1 MFKIILYTL
10 EIAIFST
17 LLAALVGIPAAF
29 FTSHRRF
36 WGQRLL
42 LSASIVPLCVP
53 PLIVALGYVSFFGIS
68 GTANSFLKLLGFNI
82 GDNKTFLYSTVG
94 IIIAQGFYNFPL
106 ITKIM
111 NDAWTRLPK
120 EQENAARL
128 LGTGERRLFFTITL
142 PQLSGAIAAACIP
155 VFLFCFFSFMIVL
168 LFSPL
173 GKSTIEVEIYHSI
186 RTTLNVG
193 DGLML
198 AVSETLIALC
208 IVFFYGMISRKSQ
221 TSNEGIDF
229 SGEVRNKQ
237 DLQEIKL
244 NGQRIGKNPFLTYSQ
259 KTMEWVLFIIL
270 LMLVAVFFLFPG
282 LSILVSAFTQR
293 KGNNDIITF
302 FQFKKLFG
310 DKTFMQAV
318 WNTCW
323 VGFFTGLCC
332 TLLAFVYSVLIK
344 INRKQ
349 GNVVL
354 QTIPIIPMAISSVV
368 IAWCF
373 SLIFHRG
380 HPLLLILMQTM
391 LYWPMAYRQ
400 LQNGMNKITFETDR
414 AALLFSRNK
423 LDSVVRVY
431 LPSCKKVILSSF
443 VYCFAMSAGDAT
455 LPLVLSIPRFNTVAL
470 YTYKLASS
478 YRFNQAC
485 ASGVILTVL
494 CGLIVFLCESAYKT
508 Q

>member
-1 MFKIILYTL
+1 MIKIILYTL

-17 LLAALVGIPAAF
+17 LLAALIGIPVAF

-68 GTANSFLKLLGFNI
+68 GTANSFLRLLGFST
-82 GDNKTFLYSTVG
+82 GENKTFLYSTAG

-142 PQLSGAIAAACIP
+142 PQLSGAIVAACIP

-186 RTTLNVG
+186 RTTLNVS

-198 AVSETLIALC
+198 AGSETLIALC
-208 IVFFYGMISRKSQ
+208 IVFFYGMITRKSQ
-221 TSNEGIDF
+221 SSNEGIDF
-229 SGEVRNKQ
+229 TKSA
-237 DLQEIKL
+237 KL
-244 NGQRIGKNPFLTYSQ
+244 ALPRIGQGSFSTSSR
-259 KTMEWVLFIIL
+259 KTLEWSAFIIIL
-270 LMLVAVFFLFPG
+270 LLVIVFFACPG

-310 DKTFMQAV
+310 EKQFLTAI

-332 TLLAFVYSVLIK
+332 TLLAFTYSVIIK
-344 INRKQ
+344 IHRKQ

-380 HPLLLILMQTM
+380 HPVLLILMQTM

-414 AALLFSRNK
+414 AALLFSKNK
-423 LDSVVRVY
+423 LDSVLRVY
-431 LPSCKKVILSSF
+431 LPSCRRVILSSF

>member
-1 MFKIILYTL
+1 M
-10 EIAIFST
+10 
-17 LLAALVGIPAAF
+17 GIPVSF

-36 WGQRLL
+36 WGRKLI

-53 PLIVALGYVSFFGIS
+53 PLIVALGYVSFFGMN
-68 GTANSFLKLLGFNI
+68 GTANSILRGLGFTT
-82 GDNKTFLYSTVG
+82 GDNKTFLYSTAG

-128 LGTGERRLFFTITL
+128 LGTGEKRLFFTITL
-142 PQLSGAIAAACIP
+142 PQLSGAIVAACIP

-208 IVFFYGMISRKSQ
+208 IVFFYGMITRKSQ
-221 TSNEGIDF
+221 SSNEGIDF
-229 SGEVRNKQ
+229 TKGAG
-237 DLQEIKL
+237 
-244 NGQRIGKNPFLTYSQ
+244 NGASRIGQGSFSTNPRKAL
-259 KTMEWVLFIIL
+259 EWGAFIIIL
-270 LMLVAVFFLFPG
+270 LLVTVFFVCPG

-293 KGNNDIITF
+293 KGNNDIVTI

-310 DKTFMQAV
+310 EKQFLTAL

-332 TLLAFVYSVLIK
+332 TFIAFVYSVIIK

-373 SLIFHRG
+373 SLAFHRG

-400 LQNGMNKITFETDR
+400 LQNGMNKITFETDS

-455 LPLVLSIPRFNTVAL
+455 LPLVLSIPRFNSLAL

-485 ASGVILTVL
+485 ASGVILTIL

-508 Q
+508 R

>member
-10 EIAIFST
+10 EISIFST
-17 LLAALVGIPAAF
+17 LLAALVGVPISF

-36 WGQRLL
+36 WGRKLI

-53 PLIVALGYVSFFGIS
+53 PLIVALGYVSFFGMN
-68 GTANSFLKLLGFNI
+68 GTANSILRGLGFNT
-82 GDNKTFLYSTVG
+82 GDNKTFLYSTAG

-128 LGTGERRLFFTITL
+128 LGTGEKRLFFTITL
-142 PQLSGAIAAACIP
+142 PQLSGAIVAACIP

-208 IVFFYGMISRKSQ
+208 IVFFYGMITRKSQ
-221 TSNEGIDF
+221 SSNEGIDF
-229 SGEVRNKQ
+229 TKGAG
-237 DLQEIKL
+237 
-244 NGQRIGKNPFLTYSQ
+244 NGAPRIGQGSFSTNPRKAL
-259 KTMEWVLFIIL
+259 EWGAFIIIL
-270 LMLVAVFFLFPG
+270 LLVTVFFVCPG

-293 KGNNDIITF
+293 KGNNDIVTI

-310 DKTFMQAV
+310 EKQFLTAL

-332 TLLAFVYSVLIK
+332 TFIAFVYSVIIK

-373 SLIFHRG
+373 SLAFHRG

-423 LDSVVRVY
+423 LDSVLRVY
-431 LPSCKKVILSSF
+431 LPSCKKVIVSSF

-455 LPLVLSIPRFNTVAL
+455 LPLVLSIPRFNSLAL

-485 ASGVILTVL
+485 ASGVILTIL
-494 CGLIVFLCESAYKT
+494 CGLIVFLCESVYKT
-508 Q
+508 R

>member
-1 MFKIILYTL
+1 MIKIILYTL

-17 LLAALVGIPAAF
+17 LLAAFVGIPVSF

-36 WGQRLL
+36 WGRKLI

-53 PLIVALGYVSFFGIS
+53 PLIVALGYVSFFGMN
-68 GTANSFLKLLGFNI
+68 GTANSILRGLGFTT
-82 GDNKTFLYSTVG
+82 GDNKTFLYSTAG
-94 IIIAQGFYNFPL
+94 IIIAQAFYNFPL

-128 LGTGERRLFFTITL
+128 LGTGEKRLFFTITL
-142 PQLSGAIAAACIP
+142 PQLSGAIVAACIP

-208 IVFFYGMISRKSQ
+208 IVFFYGMITRKSQ
-221 TSNEGIDF
+221 SSNEGIDF
-229 SGEVRNKQ
+229 TKGAG
-237 DLQEIKL
+237 
-244 NGQRIGKNPFLTYSQ
+244 NGAPRIGQGSFSTNPRKAL
-259 KTMEWVLFIIL
+259 EWGAFIIIL
-270 LMLVAVFFLFPG
+270 LLVIVFFVCPG

-293 KGNNDIITF
+293 KGNNDIVTI

-310 DKTFMQAV
+310 EKQFLTSL

-323 VGFFTGLCC
+323 VGFLTGLCC
-332 TLLAFVYSVLIK
+332 TLIAFVYSVIIK
-344 INRKQ
+344 INKKQ

-373 SLIFHRG
+373 SLAFHRG

-400 LQNGMNKITFETDR
+400 LQNGMNKITFETDS

-423 LDSVVRVY
+423 MDSIVRVY
-431 LPSCKKVILSSF
+431 LPSCKKVIVSSF

-455 LPLVLSIPRFNTVAL
+455 LPLVLSIPRFNSLAL

-485 ASGVILTVL
+485 ASGVILTIL

>member
-1 MFKIILYTL
+1 MIRIILYTL
-10 EIAIFST
+10 EIAFFST
-17 LLAALVGIPAAF
+17 LLAALIGVPVAF

-36 WGQRLL
+36 WGRRFI

-53 PLIVALGYVSFFGIS
+53 PLIVALGYVSFFGMS
-68 GTANSFLKLLGFNI
+68 GTAKTLLNAI
-82 GDNKTFLYSTVG
+82 GLGTGDRKSFLYSTAG

-128 LGTGERRLFFTITL
+128 LGTGERRVFFTITL
-142 PQLSGAIAAACIP
+142 PQLSGAIMAACIP

-168 LFSPL
+168 LFSPV

-186 RTTLNVG
+186 RTTLKLSE
-193 DGLML
+193 GLVL
-198 AVSETLIALC
+198 AVSETVIALG
-208 IVFFYGMISRKSQ
+208 IVFLYSVISRKSQ

-229 SGEVRNKQ
+229 IKAVRPK
-237 DLQEIKL
+237 IGCPTFGTKKL
-244 NGQRIGKNPFLTYSQ
+244 KLAECSF
-259 KTMEWVLFIIL
+259 FIII
-270 LMLVAVFFLFPG
+270 LMLVLVFFISPG

-310 DKTFMQAV
+310 DKTFVQSI

-323 VGFFTGLCC
+323 LGFFTGLCC
-332 TLLAFVYSVLIK
+332 TLLAFAYSVIIK

-349 GNVVL
+349 SNVVL

-368 IAWCF
+368 LAWCF

-380 HPLLLILMQTM
+380 HPLLLIIMQTM
-391 LYWPMAYRQ
+391 LYWPVAYRQ
-400 LQNGMNKITFETDR
+400 LQNGMNKITFETDK

-423 LDSVVRVY
+423 LESVMRVY
-431 LPSCKKVILSSF
+431 LPSCKKVLATSF

-455 LPLVLSIPRFNTVAL
+455 LPLVLSIPRFNTLAL

-494 CGLIVFLCESAYKT
+494 CGLIVAVFDFVNSGSARLAKSF
-508 Q
+508 